1 MDMAAVYF
9 ETVQVFPLTVALMRL
24 LWLQWPLVLLLLKMM
39 MMAALLWRNKTWK
52 KEVVSDGSSFNW
64 RKFGT

>member
-1 MDMAAVYF
+1 LKRSKSSH
-9 ETVQVFPLTVALMRL
+9 FPSPSWRL
-24 LWLQWPLVLLLLKMM
+24 LWPQWPLVLLLLKMM

-64 RKFGT
+64 RKFGTC